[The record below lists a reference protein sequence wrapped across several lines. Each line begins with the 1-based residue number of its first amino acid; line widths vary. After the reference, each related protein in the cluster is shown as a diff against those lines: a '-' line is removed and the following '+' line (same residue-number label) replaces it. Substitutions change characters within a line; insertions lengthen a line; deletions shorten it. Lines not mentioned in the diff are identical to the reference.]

1 MDREKILRSYMRRR
15 CDGSLAY
22 PRTVYAHLE
31 EIKKIAPD
39 FLTEKDYTFINYIK
53 TRYDKRKFKN
63 RTI

>member
-31 EIKKIAPD
+31 V
-39 FLTEKDYTFINYIK
+39 FLMILKVSK
-53 TRYDKRKFKN
+53 QK
-63 RTI
+63 

>member
-31 EIKKIAPD
+31 EIKKICSR
-39 FLTEKDYTFINYIK
+39 LL
-53 TRYDKRKFKN
+53 N
-63 RTI
+63 RERLHFY